1 MNLESSKKLS
11 VLYHDKTGDKGI
23 GMKGAP
29 GLKGDQGMKGDMGKT
44 LRLYYID
51 LHCISK
57 VCDLMSRESQELN
70 PIICAL
76 HHVKTGDKGMK
87 GMTGDKG
94 DKGMKGMVGDKGKYL
109 RLDI

>member
-44 LRLYYID
+44 LRLDIYRSTLYIK
-51 LHCISK
+51 S
-57 VCDLMSRESQELN
+57 V
-70 PIICAL
+70 
-76 HHVKTGDKGMK
+76 
-87 GMTGDKG
+87 
-94 DKGMKGMVGDKGKYL
+94 
-109 RLDI
+109 

>member
-1 MNLESSKKLS
+1 
-11 VLYHDKTGDKGI
+11 
-23 GMKGAP
+23 
-29 GLKGDQGMKGDMGKT
+29 
-44 LRLYYID
+44 
-51 LHCISK
+51 
-57 VCDLMSRESQELN
+57 MSRESRELN

-76 HHVKTGDKGMK
+76 YHVKTGDKGMK